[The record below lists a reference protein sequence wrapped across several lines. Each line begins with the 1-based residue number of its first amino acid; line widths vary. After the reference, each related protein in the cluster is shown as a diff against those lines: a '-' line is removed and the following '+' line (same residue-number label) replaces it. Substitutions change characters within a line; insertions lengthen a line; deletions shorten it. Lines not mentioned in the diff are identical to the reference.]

1 MPASCVGHE
10 SFQASKDAARSQKC
24 KINKNNDA
32 VKASIVSTA
41 ASLSETAGKHRGRL
55 SMDDEDQN
63 RNFSGNAGTAPV
75 RKTAIICTIPD
86 QASFNISNHILE
98 IGEWKEVPLPSQ
110 EMMDR
115 ALELYPIT
123 DPETDYFD
131 PAASAGNEILNESGN
146 PENGSSGTGA
156 GSGENDAVKNPGY
169 PDVVRPPENESNRFT
184 KIYEQGDLR
193 LFFLDGRHVFQD
205 RLDRRLDYLGFP
217 ADRIIFPSKHKSKT
231 EICALTVHS
240 TGNVSK
246 AVLGGSSV
254 SLSVPDP
261 VLLEKILNGLK
272 SGNEETG
279 LGYDVTLEVTHHGP
293 TDLKIPS
300 LFAEIG
306 SAEKEWTNPTA
317 GKIVAEAVMSIR
329 DLPEICGNVPEDHDA
344 GGCTD
349 EKESPAVAVGFGGG
363 HYAERQTKHLLAGK
377 IRFGHIFPK
386 HHMEFLTEDLIR
398 EAFEKSGATVA
409 YFDKKS
415 IRGDDRRRVMAIVQE
430 AGIPVLTDR
439 DFKDRNETDDE

>member
-1 MPASCVGHE
+1 
-10 SFQASKDAARSQKC
+10 
-24 KINKNNDA
+24 
-32 VKASIVSTA
+32 
-41 ASLSETAGKHRGRL
+41 
-55 SMDDEDQN
+55 MDDEDQN
-63 RNFSGNAGTAPV
+63 RNFSGNAGAAPV

-131 PAASAGNEILNESGN
+131 PAASAGNEVRNKSGD
-146 PENGSSGTGA
+146 PENGSSGNGS

-184 KIYEQGDLR
+184 KIYEQGNLR

-205 RLDRRLDYLGFP
+205 RLDRRLDFLGFP

-272 SGNEETG
+272 RGNEETG

-329 DLPEICGNVPEDHDA
+329 DLPEICGCGNVPDEPSPAVSGEAGADEDPVA
-344 GGCTD
+344 GGT
-349 EKESPAVAVGFGGG
+349 ENGPAVAVGFGGG

-415 IRGDDRRRVMAIVQE
+415 IRGDDRRRVMAVVQE
-430 AGIPVLTDR
+430 AGIPVLTDK
-439 DFKDRNETDDE
+439 DFKNSSETDDE